1 MKIKKH
7 ILRSALISLLA
18 VVSTTSIFAEN
29 HSKEPS
35 EKGTY
40 NPVPKIMHHIK
51 NSHEWHLFDYRDNE
65 GNQHPVSIPLPV
77 ILYANGNLDFFMSSD
92 FDHGHSDVQKEDRI
106 YSIDEH
112 SHITAINTEQK
123 SISIFDI
130 SITKNVASMLISVL
144 ILFLLLRV
152 TSAGYKKN
160 KYAPKKIQ
168 AFLEPLI
175 LFVRDDIIKANIGPK
190 YKKYTFFLL
199 TVFFFILI
207 NNFMGLLPGS
217 ANVTGNI
224 SVTLVLSVF
233 TFIITTVS
241 ANKNYWKHI
250 FNPPTPLVL
259 MPIMVPIEIFGVF
272 TKPFAL
278 MIRLFANITAGH
290 ITILSL
296 ISLIF
301 IAQSGAGN
309 GAAWGVAPLSVL
321 FVLFIYLIELLV
333 AFLQAYIFTLLSA
346 VFIGLAVKEDH

>member
-1 MKIKKH
+1 MKIKKQ
-7 ILRSALISLLA
+7 ILRSALISLL
-18 VVSTTSIFAEN
+18 VLVSTINIFAEN
-29 HSKEPS
+29 HTDEKSK
-35 EKGTY
+35 KGTY
-40 NPVPKIMHHIK
+40 NPVPKIMHHIQ
-51 NSHEWHLFDYRDNE
+51 NSHEWHLFDYKDNE
-65 GNQHPVSIPLPV
+65 GKLHPVSIPLPI
-77 ILYANGNLDFFMSSD
+77 ILYTNGNLDFFMSSD
-92 FDHGHSDVQKEDRI
+92 FNHGNSSVQKEDRI
-106 YSIDEH
+106 YSIDSH
-112 SHITAINTEQK
+112 SHIVEQK
-123 SISIFDI
+123 GASIIDI

-144 ILFLLLRV
+144 LILFLLMS
-152 TSAGYKKN
+152 TAKGYKKN

-190 YKKYTFFLL
+190 YERYTSFLL

-207 NNFMGLLPGS
+207 NNYMGLLPGA

-321 FVLFIYLIELLV
+321 FVLFIYLIEILV

>member
-1 MKIKKH
+1 M
-7 ILRSALISLLA
+7 SLLA
-18 VVSTTSIFAEN
+18 LVSTTNIFAEN
-29 HSKEPS
+29 HTEEKR

-40 NPVPKIMHHIK
+40 NPVPKIMHHIQ
-51 NSHEWHLFDYRDNE
+51 NSHEWHLFDYKDNE
-65 GNQHPVSIPLPV
+65 GKLHPVSIPLPV
-77 ILYANGNLDFFMSSD
+77 ILYTEGNLDFFMSSE
-92 FDHGHSDVQKEDRI
+92 FNHGHSDYEIEDRI
-106 YSIDEH
+106 YSID
-112 SHITAINTEQK
+112 SHGHITEQK
-123 SISIFDI
+123 GRAILDI
-130 SITKNVASMLISVL
+130 SITKNVASMLLSVL
-144 ILFLLLRV
+144 ILFLLLRA

-175 LFVRDDIIKANIGPK
+175 LFVRDDIIKANIGPT
-190 YKKYTFFLL
+190 YKKYSFFLL
-199 TVFFFILI
+199 TVFFFIFI
-207 NNFMGLLPGS
+207 NNLMGLLPGS

-233 TFIITTVS
+233 VFIITTIS

>member
-1 MKIKKH
+1 VFV
-7 ILRSALISLLA
+7 SA
-18 VVSTTSIFAEN
+18 TNIFAEN
-29 HSKEPS
+29 HPEEKV

-40 NPVPKIMHHIK
+40 NPVPKIMHHIQ
-51 NSHEWHLFDYRDNE
+51 NSHEWHLFDYKDNE
-65 GNQHPVSIPLPV
+65 GKSHPVSIPLPV
-77 ILYANGNLDFFMSSD
+77 ILYTEGNLDFFMSSE
-92 FDHGHSDVQKEDRI
+92 FNHGHSDVQKEDRI
-106 YSIDEH
+106 YSIDSH
-112 SHITAINTEQK
+112 SHITEQRGM
-123 SISIFDI
+123 SIFDI
-130 SITKNVASMLISVL
+130 SITKNVASMLLSVL
-144 ILFLLLRV
+144 ILLLLLIV
-152 TSAGYKKN
+152 TSSAYKKN
-160 KYAPKKIQ
+160 KHAPKKIQ

-190 YKKYTFFLL
+190 YKRYTSFLL

-207 NNFMGLLPGS
+207 NNYMGLLPGA
-217 ANVTGNI
+217 ANVTGSI
-224 SVTLVLSVF
+224 SVTLVLSLF
-233 TFIITTVS
+233 TFIITTIS

-250 FNPPTPLVL
+250 FNPPTPLAL

-278 MIRLFANITAGH
+278 MVRLFANITAGH

-301 IAQSGAGN
+301 IAQAGAGN
-309 GAAWGVAPLSVL
+309 AAAWGVAPLSVL

>member
-1 MKIKKH
+1 MLK
-7 ILRSALISLLA
+7 LALISLLA
-18 VVSTTSIFAEN
+18 LVSTTNIFAEN
-29 HSKEPS
+29 HSEKKG

-65 GNQHPVSIPLPV
+65 GNLHPVSIPLPV
-77 ILYANGNLDFFMSSD
+77 ILYTSGNLDFFMSSE
-92 FDHGHSDVQKEDRI
+92 FNHGHSDVQKENRI

-112 SHITAINTEQK
+112 SHITAVDTEQK
-123 SISIFDI
+123 NISVFDV

-144 ILFLLLRV
+144 LILFLLMS
-152 TSAGYKKN
+152 TANGYKKN

-190 YKKYTFFLL
+190 YERYTSFLL

-207 NNFMGLLPGS
+207 NNYMGLLPGA
-217 ANVTGNI
+217 ANVTGSI

-233 TFIITTVS
+233 TFIITTIS
-241 ANKNYWKHI
+241 ANKDYWKHI
-250 FNPPTPLVL
+250 FNPPTPLIL

-278 MIRLFANITAGH
+278 MVRLFANITAGH

-301 IAQSGAGN
+301 IAQSGSGN